1 MGIKWDG
8 HLDGESLI
16 VKNNEN
22 CRERKLSHRLGLIFS
37 KINNLPSNEMQSIT
51 LGVSL
56 IDLLVL

>member
-1 MGIKWDG
+1 MG
-8 HLDGESLI
+8 HLDGVSLI

>member
-1 MGIKWDG
+1 MG
-8 HLDGESLI
+8 HLDGVSLI

-22 CRERKLSHRLGLIFS
+22 YRERKLSHRLGLIFS